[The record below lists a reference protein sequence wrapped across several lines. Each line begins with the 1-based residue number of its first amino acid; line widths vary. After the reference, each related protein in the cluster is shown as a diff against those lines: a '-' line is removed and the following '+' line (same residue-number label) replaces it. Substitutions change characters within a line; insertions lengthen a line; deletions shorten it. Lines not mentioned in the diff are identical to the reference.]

1 VTKVNLQADL
11 AELRRALRG
20 VEGGLQDLKATHKKA
35 AEVVAVDA
43 VPRARRKTGAMAKS
57 IRAAGQAKRGV
68 VRAGFARMPYVPVQY
83 YGWPK
88 RNITPNPFLED
99 AASARLNDIY
109 EVYEDGIDKVT
120 KKHGLT

>member
-1 VTKVNLQADL
+1 
-11 AELRRALRG
+11 
-20 VEGGLQDLKATHKKA
+20 
-35 AEVVAVDA
+35 
-43 VPRARRKTGAMAKS
+43 
-57 IRAAGQAKRGV
+57 
-68 VRAGFARMPYVPVQY
+68 VPVQY